1 MVEPFREV
9 AWQLQNEAD
18 MQEKAVAWPKPGSRM
33 ETHQGP
39 EASAHLFGAGAVL
52 QPVAR
57 GVEDMAR
64 SMLCESTSRAVQG
77 RRHVQA
83 LQSRTSLAQC
93 RGSCCSAK
101 TGAKRV
107 CRGRSDRGAR
117 AGGNRENQNQSSRK
131 PSRGLRR
138 AVRKMP
144 RPAAQQDTVFEIN
157 RCRSRRLV
165 GHLRVVHAGNAEQD
179 ANIFSNEIK
188 VKFFISIGFKDL
200 KARSSRGAPTGP
212 TTPTWSRRSAR
223 PATARRGGGQTRAPA
238 NGHQSPRR

>member
-1 MVEPFREV
+1 
-9 AWQLQNEAD
+9 
-18 MQEKAVAWPKPGSRM
+18 MQGKAVSWPKPGSRR
-33 ETHQGP
+33 ETHRGRR
-39 EASAHLFGAGAVL
+39 ASARLFGAGAVL

-83 LQSRTSLAQC
+83 LQSRTNLAQC
-93 RGSCCSAK
+93 RGSCCSVK

-117 AGGNRENQNQSSRK
+117 AGGNRGNQNQSSRK

-144 RPAAQQDTVFEIN
+144 RPAAQQGTVFEVN
-157 RCRSRRLV
+157 RCRCRRLV
-165 GHLRVVHAGNAEQD
+165 SHLRVVHAGGAEQG
-179 ANIFSNEIK
+179 ASLFQNEIK
-188 VKFFISIGFKDL
+188 VKFFISNSLKDIR
-200 KARSSRGAPTGP
+200 ARSPHCATTGP
-212 TTPTWSRRSAR
+212 IAPTWSGRSAR
-223 PATARRGGGQTRAPA
+223 PEPAKRGGVQTREPA
-238 NGHQSPRR
+238 NGPQSPRR